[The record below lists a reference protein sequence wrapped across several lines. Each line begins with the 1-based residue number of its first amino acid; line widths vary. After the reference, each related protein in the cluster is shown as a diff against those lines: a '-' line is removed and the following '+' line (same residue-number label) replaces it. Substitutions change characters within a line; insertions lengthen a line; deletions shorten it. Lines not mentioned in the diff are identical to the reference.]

1 MTIAIIE
8 DEPATARNLEFMLKE
23 IDSAIK
29 VTAILGSISEAVA
42 WLKLNQQKCDLLFMD
57 IQLSDG
63 LSFEIFKETK
73 VDPPVIFVTAFN
85 EYSLQAFKSNGI
97 DYVLKPFEESELQNA
112 LNKFKKLKSTH
123 PAHSLSNEVLQLL
136 SQLKQTPNYK
146 RSFLIQYK
154 DKLIPVQSS
163 QLAWFYT
170 ENELV
175 YAQTFENKQ
184 YIIDLTLENLQ
195 EQLDPADFFR
205 ANRQFIINR
214 SAILEAEVYFNGRL
228 LIKVKPLPNEQILVS
243 KARVPEFKSWLNS

>member
-97 DYVLKPFEESELQNA
+97 DYA